1 MGEYDPMNA
10 FADANTVRK
19 GCEELLRDMELERN
33 ALLQR
38 AKLAE
43 ERLDVAVTCL
53 MSVKEYLLVQ
63 AIPDVIL
70 QTNLDRAEAAAIQID
85 LDKIVRL
92 SL

>member
-43 ERLDVAVTCL
+43 ERLDIAVTCL

-63 AIPDVIL
+63 AIPDFIL

-85 LDKIVRL
+85 LDKIARL